1 MTAADGMGGGDD
13 VGGITI
19 DELKQKKIWLLWN
32 YMPGKNGKI
41 TKVPFS
47 AYGVATGT
55 DEKYKD
61 T

>member
-1 MTAADGMGGGDD
+1 MTETDETGGGED
-13 VGGITI
+13 VGGITL

-47 AYGVATGT
+47 VYGGATGT